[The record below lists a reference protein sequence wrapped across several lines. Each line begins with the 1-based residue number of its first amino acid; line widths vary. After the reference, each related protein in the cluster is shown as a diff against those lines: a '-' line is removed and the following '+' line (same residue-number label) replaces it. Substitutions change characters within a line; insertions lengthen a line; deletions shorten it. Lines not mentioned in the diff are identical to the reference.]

1 MGDDQFNK
9 VGLILTIGVFWGILS
24 NLGPVGY

>member
-9 VGLILTIGVFWGILS
+9 VGLILTIGDFWGILS

>member
-9 VGLILTIGVFWGILS
+9 VGLILTIGDFWVILS
-24 NLGPVGY
+24 NLGPLGY

>member
-9 VGLILTIGVFWGILS
+9 VGLILTTEDFWGTLS
-24 NLGPVGY
+24 NRVRLS

>member
-9 VGLILTIGVFWGILS
+9 VGLILTIEDFWGILS
-24 NLGPVGY
+24 NLESVGY